1 MFISEAR
8 TIYFRQRL
16 KMLPLFSVTRSEGSV
31 SLLLVHFSWPIHPLL
46 RRQGYRS
53 LKLCKLNSYFPGFI
67 THTHP
72 PYLPPTLSPPPFLP
86 SSLPLPPS
94 LSLPLP
100 SPTHLSDSNKM
111 HKITEGFEE
120 FHQRWRQIENTCGFS
135 ITMTRGTAA
144 CPVYSS
150 SINWSLDGDNLSVTT
165 NMSTTRSLRTW
176 RSSRR
181 SLFKDSQ
188 ASSSRD
194 QQKQYSTS
202 SSSSSSSMSSLQH
215 SGQSSTQTTGKSNPR
230 QMSLPTEGL
239 TRSSAH
245 HSSSRGMHSTTS
257 APGMLSSSG
266 WSEVVS
272 DSLVDKERAVRG
284 DGDGSIGRGR
294 IMNGWSGGSEE
305 KQKWW
310 IGSRGAIEPLLA
322 IREEEVRTIGQMATV
337 ESEDSPERVVGSS
350 SDSFD
355 EKEYPLS
362 GNRAHET
369 KKRSLKSKL
378 KSTLKGKSS

>member
-1 MFISEAR
+1 
-8 TIYFRQRL
+8 
-16 KMLPLFSVTRSEGSV
+16 
-31 SLLLVHFSWPIHPLL
+31 
-46 RRQGYRS
+46 
-53 LKLCKLNSYFPGFI
+53 
-67 THTHP
+67 
-72 PYLPPTLSPPPFLP
+72 
-86 SSLPLPPS
+86 
-94 LSLPLP
+94 
-100 SPTHLSDSNKM
+100 
-111 HKITEGFEE
+111 
-120 FHQRWRQIENTCGFS
+120 
-135 ITMTRGTAA
+135 
-144 CPVYSS
+144 
-150 SINWSLDGDNLSVTT
+150 
-165 NMSTTRSLRTW
+165 
-176 RSSRR
+176 
-181 SLFKDSQ
+181 
-188 ASSSRD
+188 
-194 QQKQYSTS
+194 
-202 SSSSSSSMSSLQH
+202 
-215 SGQSSTQTTGKSNPR
+215 
-230 QMSLPTEGL
+230 
-239 TRSSAH
+239 
-245 HSSSRGMHSTTS
+245 MHSTTS